1 MTTNEKFIAE
11 IYELAFGEDAI
22 NRDFSHGEV
31 IEKLKEFSDHA
42 YKWEE
47 QEGLL

>member
-1 MTTNEKFIAE
+1 MTTNEEFIAE
-11 IYELAFGEDAI
+11 IYELAFGENAI
-22 NRDFSHGEV
+22 NRDFSHSEV

-47 QEGLL
+47 QEGLI